1 MNLRQASDLPSRDDL
16 ELLRE
21 VRLFG
26 ELPEEILSQLARLF
40 VSMAVPMGHQVYK
53 HGDPSDAFY
62 VIRQGSIALYRDQLG
77 KPIQLLARLS
87 HGDFFGELGLFDG
100 FDRNASARA
109 NETTRLLRISK
120 DDLLT
125 FLADQ
130 PDLTIKMQIAAAR
143 RHSMNVSMTL
153 DLSQR
158 KDVRIRLEKDV
169 VLELDSG
176 TKRQAQVQNL
186 SLGGICLSS
195 APMAW
200 QKHWTVRFH
209 LMYERERLHVAGR
222 VSWRR
227 DDTVGI
233 AFSRTDPQHE
243 VQMQRLLRL
252 MLDS

>member
-1 MNLRQASDLPSRDDL
+1 MTLHAPDAPSRDDL
-16 ELLRE
+16 EILRE
-21 VRLFG
+21 VRLFT
-26 ELPEEILSQLARLF
+26 ELDEATLARLASLF
-40 VSMAVPMGHQVYK
+40 TPVAVPMGHQVYK
-53 HGDPSDAFY
+53 HGDPSDAFF

-87 HGDFFGELGLFDG
+87 RGDFFGELGLFDG
-100 FDRNASARA
+100 FERNASARA
-109 NETTRLLRISK
+109 NETSRLLRIEK
-120 DDLLT
+120 DALLD
-125 FLADQ
+125 FLADL

-158 KDVRIRLEKDV
+158 KDVRIRLEKEV
-169 VLELDSG
+169 LLELDTG
-176 TKRQAQVQNL
+176 NKRQVQVQNL
-186 SLGGICLSS
+186 SLGGICLRG
-195 APMAW
+195 APVAW

-209 LMYERERLHVAGR
+209 LLYEKERLHVAGR

-243 VQMQRLLRL
+243 AQMQRLLRL
-252 MLDS
+252 MLDT